1 MATSL
6 EYIRSLARI
15 EPSPQDKGLI
25 LTIRVGAYDQ
35 GIVDVEGTPAG
46 GSDAD
51 RWLAAA
57 RMVMELMEELQ
68 RQSKARVNEQQ
79 AA

>member
-1 MATSL
+1 MANSL

-68 RQSKARVNEQQ
+68 RQ
-79 AA
+79 AALRAKQRAA